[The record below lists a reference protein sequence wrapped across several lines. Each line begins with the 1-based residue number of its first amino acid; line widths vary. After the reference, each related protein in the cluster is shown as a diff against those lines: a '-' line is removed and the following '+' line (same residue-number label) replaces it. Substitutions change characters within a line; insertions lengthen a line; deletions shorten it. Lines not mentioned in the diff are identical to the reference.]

1 MDWNTPLGL
10 LVVSSTSRTVV
21 CNTKLKTFSEVG
33 KAARNGKYGACI
45 LAENP
50 QKTYLITARPH
61 QKIWT
66 ASIDGKILQKYSFN
80 TIEVPI
86 PTTVD
91 STSKPKSRTIFSKLY
106 STMYSSRILTYQGKS
121 IFLIDLEAD
130 ILSVLWKMQ
139 HDIFHLKLIN
149 NRVYVLDT
157 AGSLYSINMED
168 GNTCSQL
175 VLEEENK
182 EVISRLD
189 D

>member
-33 KAARNGKYGACI
+33 KAARNGKFGACI
-45 LAENP
+45 LAQNP
-50 QKTYLITARPH
+50 QEPYLITARPH

-66 ASIDGKILQKYSFN
+66 ASINGKILQKYSFN
-80 TIEVPI
+80 SAKIRTGVE
-86 PTTVD
+86 

-106 STMYSSRILTYQGKS
+106 SNMYSSRILTYNGKS
-121 IFLIDLEAD
+121 IFVIDLEAD
-130 ILSVLWKMQ
+130 SPIILRKMPNNIL
-139 HDIFHLKLIN
+139 DIKLVN

-157 AGSLYSINMED
+157 AGNLYSIDMED
-168 GNTCSQL
+168 ATTCSPL
-175 VLEEENK
+175 VLEEEENK
-182 EVISRLD
+182 EVISRPD